1 MVPLVF
7 SVCSDAYVSLGR
19 IGEFLLAEEQEAAF
33 MIKEDA
39 EYAVDIDGDFT
50 WEVVDPTKVTNTKG
64 VGGNAT
70 SAKEIAARAK
80 EATRQQRQK
89 DEKVDEVDK
98 NGVKARSG
106 TNTPVASGSGSGNSG
121 AVTPTVQGEEEDQS
135 KPFTLEGLN
144 LKVPQGS
151 FIAISGRIG
160 SGKSSVLNALI
171 GEMRRTKGEVSL
183 WMYTERLKI
192 DLVSMC
198 RSSSTAVWRIA
209 HRVRG
214 L

>member
-39 EYAVDIDGDFT
+39 EYAVNIDGDFT

-64 VGGNAT
+64 NAA
-70 SAKEIAARAK
+70 SGKEITAQAKGAA
-80 EATRQQRQK
+80 RQQRQK
-89 DEKVDEVDK
+89 DKKADELDK
-98 NGVKARSG
+98 GGAKARSG

-121 AVTPTVQGEEEDQS
+121 VVTPTVQGEEEDQS
-135 KPFTLEGLN
+135 KPFALEDLN
-144 LKVPQGS
+144 LKIPPGS

-183 WMYTERLKI
+183 WMCTE
-192 DLVSMC
+192 
-198 RSSSTAVWRIA
+198 
-209 HRVRG
+209 
-214 L
+214 